1 MEFDNIETIKRAV
14 EVDAGVALVP
24 EDTIRQ
30 EVEQGTLVKLRMRDR
45 RIARPLAIIH
55 RKGRVLSPALKR
67 FIALLIAGK
76 VPAA

>member
-1 MEFDNIETIKRAV
+1 M
-14 EVDAGVALVP
+14 ALVP

-30 EVEQGTLVKLRMRDR
+30 EVEQGTLVKLRLRDR

-67 FIALLIAGK
+67 FIALLIGGK
-76 VPAA
+76 AA

>member
-1 MEFDNIETIKRAV
+1 
-14 EVDAGVALVP
+14 
-24 EDTIRQ
+24 
-30 EVEQGTLVKLRMRDR
+30 MRDR